1 MEIYTGLIMEYLI
14 ERATNINPKDDL
26 EKLLKSK
33 KNLRVKLGVDPTAPD
48 VTLGWYA
55 ILRMLKKFQDYG
67 HTAVLILGE
76 FTAQVGDPSGKSETR
91 KVMGENE
98 IDDNAKGVLPII
110 KNILNENNLE
120 IVSNKDWLSKLTI
133 QDMMELASK
142 TTLAQMMER
151 DDFSKRFSDN
161 SPISLLEF
169 FYPLYQGYDSV
180 AVKADIEIGGNDQ
193 LWNLMLGREIQK
205 SYDLSPQIAM
215 TFPQLNG
222 TDGSSTNADDRI
234 LFDETFV
241 DKIGLFNINTLGS
254 GGQALKVN
262 SAGSAFEFGSAGGL
276 VKLSHSDFSGSSSVE
291 FGDTLIT
298 DTYLT
303 YLVETKLIFSAN
315 AGLQF
320 QISPDNGVTNSYTTT
335 FSYQHS
341 RNDSSSSG
349 GSKVTSS
356 NYMTTGWSPGNQTGD
371 VLLMTINLQ
380 NFRETTGYKWIKVH
394 GNINAQGSDYTWE
407 GGGELKLETKQ
418 NYFKIYPASGTMT
431 GYATIYG
438 FLK

>member
-55 ILRMLKKFQDYG
+55 ILRMLRKFQDYG

-215 TFPQLNG
+215 TFPLLVG
-222 TDGSSTNADDRI
+222 TDGSKKMSQSLNNYISISDSPENIFGKIMSIPDEIMWDYFTMLTDLEISEIAD
-234 LFDETFV
+234 FKKNV
-241 DKIGLFNINTLGS
+241 DKGKTNPFDYKKMLGKLIVS
-254 GGQALKVN
+254 EIYDEN
-262 SAGSAFEFGSAGGL
+262 SALVAESTFENITINKNLPENMPETNIDDEIDVHLPNFLTENELTKSNSEARRL
-276 VKLSHSDFSGSSSVE
+276 IESGSVKIDDQKVELLDINSSDLI
-291 FGDTLIT
+291 GKTLQ
-298 DTYLT
+298 
-303 YLVETKLIFSAN
+303 VGK
-315 AGLQF
+315 
-320 QISPDNGVTNSYTTT
+320 
-335 FSYQHS
+335 
-341 RNDSSSSG
+341 R
-349 GSKVTSS
+349 K
-356 NYMTTGWSPGNQTGD
+356 
-371 VLLMTINLQ
+371 
-380 NFRETTGYKWIKVH
+380 
-394 GNINAQGSDYTWE
+394 
-407 GGGELKLETKQ
+407 
-418 NYFKIYPASGTMT
+418 
-431 GYATIYG
+431 
-438 FLK
+438 FLKINKK

>member
-14 ERATNINPKDDL
+14 ERATNIIPKDDL

-55 ILRMLKKFQDYG
+55 ILRMLRKFQDYG

-151 DDFSKRFSDN
+151 DDFSKRFTDN

-215 TFPQLNG
+215 TFPLLVG
-222 TDGSSTNADDRI
+222 TDGSKKMSQSLNNYISISDTAENIFGKIMSIPDEIMWDYFTMLTDLEISEIADLRNN
-234 LFDETFV
+234 V
-241 DKIGLFNINTLGS
+241 DKGKTNPFEYKKMLGKLIVS
-254 GGQALKVN
+254 EIYDEN
-262 SAGSAFEFGSAGGL
+262 SASAAESSFENITINKNLPENMPGTSIDDGIDVHLPNFLTENELTKSNSEARRL
-276 VKLSHSDFSGSSSVE
+276 IESGSVKIDDQKIELLDINSSDLI
-291 FGDTLIT
+291 GKTLQ
-298 DTYLT
+298 
-303 YLVETKLIFSAN
+303 VGK
-315 AGLQF
+315 
-320 QISPDNGVTNSYTTT
+320 
-335 FSYQHS
+335 
-341 RNDSSSSG
+341 R
-349 GSKVTSS
+349 K
-356 NYMTTGWSPGNQTGD
+356 
-371 VLLMTINLQ
+371 
-380 NFRETTGYKWIKVH
+380 
-394 GNINAQGSDYTWE
+394 
-407 GGGELKLETKQ
+407 
-418 NYFKIYPASGTMT
+418 
-431 GYATIYG
+431 
-438 FLK
+438 FLKINKK

>member
-110 KNILNENNLE
+110 ENILNDNNLE

-215 TFPQLNG
+215 TFPLLVG
-222 TDGSSTNADDRI
+222 TDGSKKMSQSLNNYISISDSPENI
-234 LFDETFV
+234 FGKIMSIPDEIMWDYFTMLTDLEISEIANFRKNV
-241 DKIGLFNINTLGS
+241 DKGKTNPFDYKKMLGKLIVS
-254 GGQALKVN
+254 EIYDEN
-262 SAGSAFEFGSAGGL
+262 SALVAESTFEDITINKNLPENMPETNIDDEIDIHLPNFLTENELTKSNSEARRL
-276 VKLSHSDFSGSSSVE
+276 IESGSVKIDDQKVELLDINSSDLI
-291 FGDTLIT
+291 GKTLQ
-298 DTYLT
+298 
-303 YLVETKLIFSAN
+303 VGK
-315 AGLQF
+315 
-320 QISPDNGVTNSYTTT
+320 
-335 FSYQHS
+335 
-341 RNDSSSSG
+341 R
-349 GSKVTSS
+349 K
-356 NYMTTGWSPGNQTGD
+356 
-371 VLLMTINLQ
+371 
-380 NFRETTGYKWIKVH
+380 
-394 GNINAQGSDYTWE
+394 
-407 GGGELKLETKQ
+407 
-418 NYFKIYPASGTMT
+418 
-431 GYATIYG
+431 
-438 FLK
+438 FLKINKK

>member
-91 KVMGENE
+91 KVMEENE

-110 KNILNENNLE
+110 KNILNDNNLE

-215 TFPQLNG
+215 TFPLLVG
-222 TDGSSTNADDRI
+222 TDGSKKMSQSLNNYISISDSPENI
-234 LFDETFV
+234 FGKIMSIPDEIMWDYFTMLTDLEISEIANFRNNV
-241 DKIGLFNINTLGS
+241 DKGKINPFDYKKMLGKLIVS
-254 GGQALKVN
+254 EIYDEN
-262 SAGSAFEFGSAGGL
+262 SALVAESTFENITINKNLPENMPETNIDDEIDIHLPNFLTENELTKSNSEARRL
-276 VKLSHSDFSGSSSVE
+276 IESGSVKIDDQKVELLDINSSDLI
-291 FGDTLIT
+291 GKTLQ
-298 DTYLT
+298 
-303 YLVETKLIFSAN
+303 VGK
-315 AGLQF
+315 
-320 QISPDNGVTNSYTTT
+320 
-335 FSYQHS
+335 
-341 RNDSSSSG
+341 R
-349 GSKVTSS
+349 K
-356 NYMTTGWSPGNQTGD
+356 
-371 VLLMTINLQ
+371 
-380 NFRETTGYKWIKVH
+380 
-394 GNINAQGSDYTWE
+394 
-407 GGGELKLETKQ
+407 
-418 NYFKIYPASGTMT
+418 
-431 GYATIYG
+431 
-438 FLK
+438 FLKINKK

>member
-55 ILRMLKKFQDYG
+55 ILRMLRKFQDYG

-91 KVMGENE
+91 KVMEENE

-215 TFPQLNG
+215 TFPLLVG
-222 TDGSSTNADDRI
+222 TDGSKKMSQSLNNYISISDSPENIFGKIMSIPDEIMWDYFTMLTDLEISEVADFRKN
-234 LFDETFV
+234 V
-241 DKIGLFNINTLGS
+241 DKGKTNPFDYKKMLGKLIVS
-254 GGQALKVN
+254 EIYDEN
-262 SAGSAFEFGSAGGL
+262 SALVAESTFENITINKNLPENMPETNIDDEIDIHLPNFLTENELTKSNSEARRL
-276 VKLSHSDFSGSSSVE
+276 IESGSVKIDDQKVELLDINSSDLI
-291 FGDTLIT
+291 GKTLQ
-298 DTYLT
+298 
-303 YLVETKLIFSAN
+303 VGK
-315 AGLQF
+315 
-320 QISPDNGVTNSYTTT
+320 
-335 FSYQHS
+335 
-341 RNDSSSSG
+341 R
-349 GSKVTSS
+349 K
-356 NYMTTGWSPGNQTGD
+356 
-371 VLLMTINLQ
+371 
-380 NFRETTGYKWIKVH
+380 
-394 GNINAQGSDYTWE
+394 
-407 GGGELKLETKQ
+407 
-418 NYFKIYPASGTMT
+418 
-431 GYATIYG
+431 
-438 FLK
+438 FLKINKK

>member
-55 ILRMLKKFQDYG
+55 ILRMLRKFQDYG

-91 KVMGENE
+91 KVMEENE

-110 KNILNENNLE
+110 KNILNDNNLE

-205 SYDLSPQIAM
+205 SYGLSPQIAM
-215 TFPQLNG
+215 TFPLLVG
-222 TDGSSTNADDRI
+222 TDGSKKMSQSLNNYISISDSPENI
-234 LFDETFV
+234 FGKIMSIPDEIMWDYFTMLTDLEISEIANFRKNV
-241 DKIGLFNINTLGS
+241 DKGKTNPFEYKKMLGKLIVS
-254 GGQALKVN
+254 EIYDEN
-262 SAGSAFEFGSAGGL
+262 SASAAESSFENITINKNLPENMPETNIDDGIDVHLPNFLTENVLTKSNSEARRL
-276 VKLSHSDFSGSSSVE
+276 IESGSVKIDDQKVELLDINSSDLI
-291 FGDTLIT
+291 GKTLQ
-298 DTYLT
+298 
-303 YLVETKLIFSAN
+303 VGK
-315 AGLQF
+315 
-320 QISPDNGVTNSYTTT
+320 
-335 FSYQHS
+335 
-341 RNDSSSSG
+341 R
-349 GSKVTSS
+349 K
-356 NYMTTGWSPGNQTGD
+356 
-371 VLLMTINLQ
+371 
-380 NFRETTGYKWIKVH
+380 
-394 GNINAQGSDYTWE
+394 
-407 GGGELKLETKQ
+407 
-418 NYFKIYPASGTMT
+418 
-431 GYATIYG
+431 
-438 FLK
+438 FLKINKK

>member
-1 MEIYTGLIMEYLI
+1 MEYLI

-55 ILRMLKKFQDYG
+55 ILRMLRKFQDYG

-151 DDFSKRFSDN
+151 DDFSKRFTDN

-215 TFPQLNG
+215 TFPLLVG
-222 TDGSSTNADDRI
+222 TDGSKKMSQSLNNYISISDTAENIFGKIMSIPDEIMWDYFTMLTDLEISEIADLRNN
-234 LFDETFV
+234 V
-241 DKIGLFNINTLGS
+241 DKGKTNPFEYKKMLGKLIVS
-254 GGQALKVN
+254 EIYDEN
-262 SAGSAFEFGSAGGL
+262 SASAAESSFENITINKNLPENMPETSIDDEIDVHLPNFLTENELTKSNSEARRL
-276 VKLSHSDFSGSSSVE
+276 IESGSVKIDDQKIELLDINSSDLI
-291 FGDTLIT
+291 GKTLQ
-298 DTYLT
+298 
-303 YLVETKLIFSAN
+303 VGK
-315 AGLQF
+315 
-320 QISPDNGVTNSYTTT
+320 
-335 FSYQHS
+335 
-341 RNDSSSSG
+341 R
-349 GSKVTSS
+349 K
-356 NYMTTGWSPGNQTGD
+356 
-371 VLLMTINLQ
+371 
-380 NFRETTGYKWIKVH
+380 
-394 GNINAQGSDYTWE
+394 
-407 GGGELKLETKQ
+407 
-418 NYFKIYPASGTMT
+418 
-431 GYATIYG
+431 
-438 FLK
+438 FLKINKK

>member
-91 KVMGENE
+91 KIMGENE
-98 IDDNAKGVLPII
+98 IDDNTKGVLPII
-110 KNILNENNLE
+110 KNILNKNNLE

-205 SYDLSPQIAM
+205 SYNLSPQIAV
-215 TFPQLNG
+215 TFPLLVG
-222 TDGSSTNADDRI
+222 TDGSKKMSQSLNNYISISDTPENIFGKIMSIPDEIMWDYFTMLTDLEISEIAD
-234 LFDETFV
+234 FKKNV
-241 DKIGLFNINTLGS
+241 DKGKTNPFDYKKMLGKLIVSEIYDENNAEAAESSFENITINKNLPENMPETNIEDEIDVHLPNFLTENELTKS
-254 GGQALKVN
+254 N
-262 SAGSAFEFGSAGGL
+262 SEARRLIE
-276 VKLSHSDFSGSSSVE
+276 SGSVKIDDQKVELLDINSSDLI
-291 FGDTLIT
+291 GKTLQ
-298 DTYLT
+298 
-303 YLVETKLIFSAN
+303 VGK
-315 AGLQF
+315 
-320 QISPDNGVTNSYTTT
+320 
-335 FSYQHS
+335 
-341 RNDSSSSG
+341 R
-349 GSKVTSS
+349 K
-356 NYMTTGWSPGNQTGD
+356 
-371 VLLMTINLQ
+371 
-380 NFRETTGYKWIKVH
+380 
-394 GNINAQGSDYTWE
+394 
-407 GGGELKLETKQ
+407 
-418 NYFKIYPASGTMT
+418 
-431 GYATIYG
+431 
-438 FLK
+438 FLKINKK

>member
-151 DDFSKRFSDN
+151 DDFSKRFNDN

-215 TFPQLNG
+215 TFPLLVG
-222 TDGSSTNADDRI
+222 TDGSKKMSQSLNNYISISDNPENI
-234 LFDETFV
+234 FGKIMSIPDEIMWDYFTMLTDLEISEIANFRKNV
-241 DKIGLFNINTLGS
+241 DKGKTNPFDYKKMLGKLIVS
-254 GGQALKVN
+254 EIYDEN
-262 SAGSAFEFGSAGGL
+262 SALVAESTFENITINKNLPENMPETNIDDEIDIHLPNFLTENELTKSNSEARRL
-276 VKLSHSDFSGSSSVE
+276 IESGSVKIDDQKVELLDINSSDLI
-291 FGDTLIT
+291 GKTLQ
-298 DTYLT
+298 
-303 YLVETKLIFSAN
+303 VGK
-315 AGLQF
+315 
-320 QISPDNGVTNSYTTT
+320 
-335 FSYQHS
+335 
-341 RNDSSSSG
+341 R
-349 GSKVTSS
+349 K
-356 NYMTTGWSPGNQTGD
+356 
-371 VLLMTINLQ
+371 
-380 NFRETTGYKWIKVH
+380 
-394 GNINAQGSDYTWE
+394 
-407 GGGELKLETKQ
+407 
-418 NYFKIYPASGTMT
+418 
-431 GYATIYG
+431 
-438 FLK
+438 FLKINKK

>member
-55 ILRMLKKFQDYG
+55 ILRMLRKFQDYG

-91 KVMGENE
+91 KVMEENE

-120 IVSNKDWLSKLTI
+120 IVSNKEWLSKLTI
-133 QDMMELASK
+133 QDMMDLASK

-151 DDFSKRFSDN
+151 DDFSKRFNEN

-205 SYDLSPQIAM
+205 SYGLSPQIAI
-215 TFPQLNG
+215 TFPLLVG
-222 TDGSSTNADDRI
+222 TDGSKKMSQSLNNYISISDTPENIFGKVMSIPDEIMWDYFTMLTDLDISEIADLRKNVEKGKTNP
-234 LFDETFV
+234 FDYKKMLGKLIVTEIYDENNAEAAESSFENITINKNLPENMPET
-241 DKIGLFNINTLGS
+241 NIDEGIDVHLPNFLTENELTKS
-254 GGQALKVN
+254 N
-262 SAGSAFEFGSAGGL
+262 SEARRLIE
-276 VKLSHSDFSGSSSVE
+276 SGSIKINDQKVELLDINSSDLI
-291 FGDTLIT
+291 GKTLQ
-298 DTYLT
+298 
-303 YLVETKLIFSAN
+303 VGK
-315 AGLQF
+315 
-320 QISPDNGVTNSYTTT
+320 
-335 FSYQHS
+335 
-341 RNDSSSSG
+341 R
-349 GSKVTSS
+349 K
-356 NYMTTGWSPGNQTGD
+356 
-371 VLLMTINLQ
+371 
-380 NFRETTGYKWIKVH
+380 
-394 GNINAQGSDYTWE
+394 
-407 GGGELKLETKQ
+407 
-418 NYFKIYPASGTMT
+418 
-431 GYATIYG
+431 
-438 FLK
+438 FLKINKK

>member
-110 KNILNENNLE
+110 KNILNDNNLE

-151 DDFSKRFSDN
+151 DDFSKRFNDN

-215 TFPQLNG
+215 TFPLLVG
-222 TDGSSTNADDRI
+222 TDGSKKMSQSLNNYISISDTAENIFGKIMSIPDEIMWDYFTMLTDLEISEIADLRNNVGKGKTNPFEYKKMLGKLI
-234 LFDETFV
+234 VSEIYDE
-241 DKIGLFNINTLGS
+241 
-254 GGQALKVN
+254 N
-262 SAGSAFEFGSAGGL
+262 SASAAESSFENITINKNLPENMPETSIDDGIDVHLPNFLTENELTKSNSEARRL
-276 VKLSHSDFSGSSSVE
+276 IESGSVKIDDQKIELLDINSSDLI
-291 FGDTLIT
+291 GKTLQ
-298 DTYLT
+298 
-303 YLVETKLIFSAN
+303 VGK
-315 AGLQF
+315 
-320 QISPDNGVTNSYTTT
+320 
-335 FSYQHS
+335 
-341 RNDSSSSG
+341 R
-349 GSKVTSS
+349 K
-356 NYMTTGWSPGNQTGD
+356 
-371 VLLMTINLQ
+371 
-380 NFRETTGYKWIKVH
+380 
-394 GNINAQGSDYTWE
+394 
-407 GGGELKLETKQ
+407 
-418 NYFKIYPASGTMT
+418 
-431 GYATIYG
+431 
-438 FLK
+438 FLKINKK

>member
-26 EKLLKSK
+26 EKLSKSK

-55 ILRMLKKFQDYG
+55 ILRMLRKFQDYG

-110 KNILNENNLE
+110 KNILNKNNLE

-133 QDMMELASK
+133 KDLMELASK

-161 SPISLLEF
+161 NPISLLEF

-215 TFPQLNG
+215 TFPLLIG
-222 TDGSSTNADDRI
+222 TDGSKKMSQSLNNYISISDSPENIFGKIMSIPDEIMWNYFTMLTDLKTSEIAD
-234 LFDETFV
+234 FKKNV
-241 DKIGLFNINTLGS
+241 DKGKTNPFDYKKMLGKLIVSEIYDENNALAAESSFENITINKNLPENMPETNIDDEIDVHLPNFLTENELTKS
-254 GGQALKVN
+254 N
-262 SAGSAFEFGSAGGL
+262 SEARRLIE
-276 VKLSHSDFSGSSSVE
+276 SGSVKINDQKVELLDINSSDLI
-291 FGDTLIT
+291 GKTLQ
-298 DTYLT
+298 
-303 YLVETKLIFSAN
+303 VGK
-315 AGLQF
+315 
-320 QISPDNGVTNSYTTT
+320 
-335 FSYQHS
+335 
-341 RNDSSSSG
+341 R
-349 GSKVTSS
+349 K
-356 NYMTTGWSPGNQTGD
+356 
-371 VLLMTINLQ
+371 
-380 NFRETTGYKWIKVH
+380 
-394 GNINAQGSDYTWE
+394 
-407 GGGELKLETKQ
+407 
-418 NYFKIYPASGTMT
+418 
-431 GYATIYG
+431 
-438 FLK
+438 FLKINKK

>member
-55 ILRMLKKFQDYG
+55 ILRMLRKFQDYG

-169 FYPLYQGYDSV
+169 FYPLYQGFDSV

-215 TFPQLNG
+215 TFPLLVG
-222 TDGSSTNADDRI
+222 TDGSKKMSQSLNNYISISDNPENI
-234 LFDETFV
+234 FGKIMSIPDEIMWDYFTMLTDLEISEIANFRKNV
-241 DKIGLFNINTLGS
+241 DKGETNPFDYKKMLGKLIVS
-254 GGQALKVN
+254 EIYDEN
-262 SAGSAFEFGSAGGL
+262 SALVAESTFENITINKNLPENMPETNIDDEIDIHLPNFLTENELTKSNSEARRL
-276 VKLSHSDFSGSSSVE
+276 IESGSVKIDDQKVDLLDINSSDLI
-291 FGDTLIT
+291 GKTLQ
-298 DTYLT
+298 
-303 YLVETKLIFSAN
+303 VGK
-315 AGLQF
+315 
-320 QISPDNGVTNSYTTT
+320 
-335 FSYQHS
+335 
-341 RNDSSSSG
+341 R
-349 GSKVTSS
+349 K
-356 NYMTTGWSPGNQTGD
+356 
-371 VLLMTINLQ
+371 
-380 NFRETTGYKWIKVH
+380 
-394 GNINAQGSDYTWE
+394 
-407 GGGELKLETKQ
+407 
-418 NYFKIYPASGTMT
+418 
-431 GYATIYG
+431 
-438 FLK
+438 FLKINKK

>member
-91 KVMGENE
+91 KVMEENE

-151 DDFSKRFSDN
+151 DDFSKRFNDN

-180 AVKADIEIGGNDQ
+180 AIKADIEIGGNDQ

-215 TFPQLNG
+215 TFPLLVG
-222 TDGSSTNADDRI
+222 TDGSKKMSQSLNNYISISDTAENIFGKIMSIPDEIMWDYFTMLTDLEISEIADFRKN
-234 LFDETFV
+234 V
-241 DKIGLFNINTLGS
+241 DKGKTNPFDYKKMLGKLIVTEIYDENNAKAAESSFENITINKNLPENMPETNIDDGIDVHLPNFLTENVLTKS
-254 GGQALKVN
+254 N
-262 SAGSAFEFGSAGGL
+262 SEARRLIE
-276 VKLSHSDFSGSSSVE
+276 SGSVKIDDQKVELLDINSSDLI
-291 FGDTLIT
+291 GKTLQ
-298 DTYLT
+298 
-303 YLVETKLIFSAN
+303 VGK
-315 AGLQF
+315 
-320 QISPDNGVTNSYTTT
+320 
-335 FSYQHS
+335 
-341 RNDSSSSG
+341 R
-349 GSKVTSS
+349 K
-356 NYMTTGWSPGNQTGD
+356 
-371 VLLMTINLQ
+371 
-380 NFRETTGYKWIKVH
+380 
-394 GNINAQGSDYTWE
+394 
-407 GGGELKLETKQ
+407 
-418 NYFKIYPASGTMT
+418 
-431 GYATIYG
+431 
-438 FLK
+438 FLKINKK

>member
-55 ILRMLKKFQDYG
+55 ILRMLRKFQDYG

-91 KVMGENE
+91 KVMEENE

-215 TFPQLNG
+215 TFPLLVG
-222 TDGSSTNADDRI
+222 TDGSKKMSQSLNNYISISDSPENI
-234 LFDETFV
+234 FGKIMSIPDEIMWDYFTMLTDLEISEIANFRKNV
-241 DKIGLFNINTLGS
+241 DKGKTNPFDYKKMLGKLIVS
-254 GGQALKVN
+254 EIYDEN
-262 SAGSAFEFGSAGGL
+262 SALVAESTFENITINKNLPENMPETNIDDGIDVHLPNFLTENELTKSNSEARRL
-276 VKLSHSDFSGSSSVE
+276 IESGSVKIDDQKVELLDINSSDLI
-291 FGDTLIT
+291 GKTLQ
-298 DTYLT
+298 
-303 YLVETKLIFSAN
+303 VGK
-315 AGLQF
+315 
-320 QISPDNGVTNSYTTT
+320 
-335 FSYQHS
+335 
-341 RNDSSSSG
+341 R
-349 GSKVTSS
+349 K
-356 NYMTTGWSPGNQTGD
+356 
-371 VLLMTINLQ
+371 
-380 NFRETTGYKWIKVH
+380 
-394 GNINAQGSDYTWE
+394 
-407 GGGELKLETKQ
+407 
-418 NYFKIYPASGTMT
+418 
-431 GYATIYG
+431 
-438 FLK
+438 FLKINKK

>member
-91 KVMGENE
+91 KVMEENE

-110 KNILNENNLE
+110 KNILNDNNLE

-151 DDFSKRFSDN
+151 DDFSKRFTDN

-215 TFPQLNG
+215 TFPLLVG
-222 TDGSSTNADDRI
+222 TDGSKKMSQSLNNYISISDTAENIFGKIMSIPDEIMWDYFTMLTDLEISEIADLRNN
-234 LFDETFV
+234 V
-241 DKIGLFNINTLGS
+241 DKGKTNPFEYKKMLGKLIVS
-254 GGQALKVN
+254 EIYDEN
-262 SAGSAFEFGSAGGL
+262 SASAAESSFENITINKNLPENMPETSIDDGIDVHLPNLLTENELTKSNSEARRL
-276 VKLSHSDFSGSSSVE
+276 IESGSVKIDDQKIELLDINSSDLI
-291 FGDTLIT
+291 GKTLQ
-298 DTYLT
+298 
-303 YLVETKLIFSAN
+303 VGK
-315 AGLQF
+315 
-320 QISPDNGVTNSYTTT
+320 
-335 FSYQHS
+335 
-341 RNDSSSSG
+341 R
-349 GSKVTSS
+349 K
-356 NYMTTGWSPGNQTGD
+356 
-371 VLLMTINLQ
+371 
-380 NFRETTGYKWIKVH
+380 
-394 GNINAQGSDYTWE
+394 
-407 GGGELKLETKQ
+407 
-418 NYFKIYPASGTMT
+418 
-431 GYATIYG
+431 
-438 FLK
+438 FLKINKK

>member
-1 MEIYTGLIMEYLI
+1 MEYLI

-91 KVMGENE
+91 KVMEENE

-110 KNILNENNLE
+110 KDILNENNLE

-215 TFPQLNG
+215 TFPLLVG
-222 TDGSSTNADDRI
+222 TDGSKKMSQSLNNYISISDSPENIFGKIMSIPDEIMWDYFTMLTDLEISEIAD
-234 LFDETFV
+234 FKKNV
-241 DKIGLFNINTLGS
+241 DKGKTNPFDYKKMLGKLIVS
-254 GGQALKVN
+254 EIYDEN
-262 SAGSAFEFGSAGGL
+262 SALVAESTFENITINKNLPENMPETNIDDEIDIHLPNFLTENELTKSNSEARRL
-276 VKLSHSDFSGSSSVE
+276 IESGSVKIDDQKVELLDINSSDLI
-291 FGDTLIT
+291 GKTLQ
-298 DTYLT
+298 
-303 YLVETKLIFSAN
+303 VGK
-315 AGLQF
+315 
-320 QISPDNGVTNSYTTT
+320 
-335 FSYQHS
+335 
-341 RNDSSSSG
+341 R
-349 GSKVTSS
+349 K
-356 NYMTTGWSPGNQTGD
+356 
-371 VLLMTINLQ
+371 
-380 NFRETTGYKWIKVH
+380 
-394 GNINAQGSDYTWE
+394 
-407 GGGELKLETKQ
+407 
-418 NYFKIYPASGTMT
+418 
-431 GYATIYG
+431 
-438 FLK
+438 FLKINKK

>member
-110 KNILNENNLE
+110 KNILNDNNLE

-215 TFPQLNG
+215 TFPLLVG
-222 TDGSSTNADDRI
+222 TDGSKKMSQSLNNYISISDSPENI
-234 LFDETFV
+234 FGKIMSIPDEIMWDYFTMLTDLEISEIANFRKNV
-241 DKIGLFNINTLGS
+241 DKGKTNPFDYKKMLGKLIVS
-254 GGQALKVN
+254 EIYDEN
-262 SAGSAFEFGSAGGL
+262 SALVAESTFENITINKNLPENMPETNIDDEIDIHLPNFLTENELTKSNSEARRL
-276 VKLSHSDFSGSSSVE
+276 IESGSVKIDDQKVELLDINSSDLI
-291 FGDTLIT
+291 GKTLQ
-298 DTYLT
+298 
-303 YLVETKLIFSAN
+303 VGK
-315 AGLQF
+315 
-320 QISPDNGVTNSYTTT
+320 
-335 FSYQHS
+335 
-341 RNDSSSSG
+341 R
-349 GSKVTSS
+349 K
-356 NYMTTGWSPGNQTGD
+356 
-371 VLLMTINLQ
+371 
-380 NFRETTGYKWIKVH
+380 
-394 GNINAQGSDYTWE
+394 
-407 GGGELKLETKQ
+407 
-418 NYFKIYPASGTMT
+418 
-431 GYATIYG
+431 
-438 FLK
+438 FLKINKK

>member
-55 ILRMLKKFQDYG
+55 ILRMLRKFQDYG

-110 KNILNENNLE
+110 KNILNKNNLE

-161 SPISLLEF
+161 NPISLLEF

-215 TFPQLNG
+215 TFPLLVG
-222 TDGSSTNADDRI
+222 TDGSKKMSQSLNNYISISDSPENIFGKIMSIPDEIMWDYFTMLTDLEISEIADFRKN
-234 LFDETFV
+234 V
-241 DKIGLFNINTLGS
+241 DKGKTNPFDYKKMLGKLIVS
-254 GGQALKVN
+254 EIYDEN
-262 SAGSAFEFGSAGGL
+262 SALVAESTFENITINKNLPENMPETNIDDEIDIHLPNFLTENELTKSNSEARRL
-276 VKLSHSDFSGSSSVE
+276 IESGSVKIDDQKVELLDINSSDLI
-291 FGDTLIT
+291 GKTLQ
-298 DTYLT
+298 
-303 YLVETKLIFSAN
+303 VGK
-315 AGLQF
+315 
-320 QISPDNGVTNSYTTT
+320 
-335 FSYQHS
+335 
-341 RNDSSSSG
+341 R
-349 GSKVTSS
+349 K
-356 NYMTTGWSPGNQTGD
+356 
-371 VLLMTINLQ
+371 
-380 NFRETTGYKWIKVH
+380 
-394 GNINAQGSDYTWE
+394 
-407 GGGELKLETKQ
+407 
-418 NYFKIYPASGTMT
+418 
-431 GYATIYG
+431 
-438 FLK
+438 FLKINKK

>member
-1 MEIYTGLIMEYLI
+1 MEYLI
-14 ERATNINPKDDL
+14 ERATNIIPKDDL

-55 ILRMLKKFQDYG
+55 ILRMLRKFQDYG

-151 DDFSKRFSDN
+151 DDFSKRFTDN

-215 TFPQLNG
+215 TFPLLVG
-222 TDGSSTNADDRI
+222 TDGSKKMSQSLNNYISISDTAENIFGKIMSIPDEIMWDYFTMLTDLEISEIADLRNN
-234 LFDETFV
+234 V
-241 DKIGLFNINTLGS
+241 DKGKTNPFEYKKMLGKLIVS
-254 GGQALKVN
+254 EIYDEN
-262 SAGSAFEFGSAGGL
+262 SASAAESSFENITINKNLPENMPETNIEEEIDVHLPNFLTENELTKSNSEARRL
-276 VKLSHSDFSGSSSVE
+276 IESGSVKIDDQKIELLDINSSDLI
-291 FGDTLIT
+291 GKTLQ
-298 DTYLT
+298 
-303 YLVETKLIFSAN
+303 VGK
-315 AGLQF
+315 
-320 QISPDNGVTNSYTTT
+320 
-335 FSYQHS
+335 
-341 RNDSSSSG
+341 R
-349 GSKVTSS
+349 K
-356 NYMTTGWSPGNQTGD
+356 
-371 VLLMTINLQ
+371 
-380 NFRETTGYKWIKVH
+380 
-394 GNINAQGSDYTWE
+394 
-407 GGGELKLETKQ
+407 
-418 NYFKIYPASGTMT
+418 
-431 GYATIYG
+431 
-438 FLK
+438 FLKINKK